1 MLPQYDEVGRDI
13 MQYEMKLG
21 WGKSVPI
28 PPYPIYIPPALM
40 EITQPPPPS
49 GLPFNAQPHRRD
61 RHKVYEISQL
71 RSAINKML
79 DYTFKRFRFLTRYYP
94 RDNNHVLNIYLHGAR
109 TYFSLFLSVRQ
120 TLLQDSKKRHLSSK
134 IAKKY
139 KISQILSR
147 SVYYCLLKL
156 I

>member
-1 MLPQYDEVGRDI
+1 MIFQALRKIFHTGRDI

-61 RHKVYEISQL
+61 RHKVLQSKHSKCI
-71 RSAINKML
+71 INKKCSITSL
-79 DYTFKRFRFLTRYYP
+79 INFVIYY
-94 RDNNHVLNIYLHGAR
+94 YL
-109 TYFSLFLSVRQ
+109 TYFTFVHNVFLSC
-120 TLLQDSKKRHLSSK
+120 LIKKIK
-134 IAKKY
+134 
-139 KISQILSR
+139 
-147 SVYYCLLKL
+147 SVCVQSAV
-156 I
+156 

>member
-1 MLPQYDEVGRDI
+1 

-61 RHKVYEISQL
+61 RHKVHKIKHL
-71 RSAINKML
+71 KSAINKL
-79 DYTFKRFRFLTRYYP
+79 FNYISKQFRFFF
-94 RDNNHVLNIYLHGAR
+94 I
-109 TYFSLFLSVRQ
+109 
-120 TLLQDSKKRHLSSK
+120 
-134 IAKKY
+134 
-139 KISQILSR
+139 
-147 SVYYCLLKL
+147 
-156 I
+156 

>member
-1 MLPQYDEVGRDI
+1 

-61 RHKVYEISQL
+61 RHKVHELSHSK
-71 RSAINKML
+71 SAINKL
-79 DYTFKRFRFLTRYYP
+79 LNYISKQFRFL
-94 RDNNHVLNIYLHGAR
+94 
-109 TYFSLFLSVRQ
+109 
-120 TLLQDSKKRHLSSK
+120 
-134 IAKKY
+134 
-139 KISQILSR
+139 
-147 SVYYCLLKL
+147 L

>member
-1 MLPQYDEVGRDI
+1 

-61 RHKVYEISQL
+61 RHKVHELNQL
-71 RSAINKML
+71 KGAVNKIINL
-79 DYTFKRFRFLTRYYP
+79 VLTNFVLLLYYNYPFYLSCILFKNL
-94 RDNNHVLNIYLHGAR
+94 V
-109 TYFSLFLSVRQ
+109 
-120 TLLQDSKKRHLSSK
+120 
-134 IAKKY
+134 KKY
-139 KISQILSR
+139 FHFRDIHFLLVCFIYILS
-147 SVYYCLLKL
+147 
-156 I
+156 

>member
-1 MLPQYDEVGRDI
+1 

-61 RHKVYEISQL
+61 RHKVYNNERQTSRVRG
-71 RSAINKML
+71 RSLVNKIFNFIF
-79 DYTFKRFRFLTRYYP
+79 TIEFRFITDLHYISTLNCVSEFTRVKVP
-94 RDNNHVLNIYLHGAR
+94 FRP
-109 TYFSLFLSVRQ
+109 
-120 TLLQDSKKRHLSSK
+120 
-134 IAKKY
+134 
-139 KISQILSR
+139 
-147 SVYYCLLKL
+147 
-156 I
+156 

>member
-1 MLPQYDEVGRDI
+1 

-40 EITQPPPPS
+40 EIAQPPPPS

-61 RHKVYEISQL
+61 RHKVYL
-71 RSAINKML
+71 RSSSSTINKIIDHIFL
-79 DYTFKRFRFLTRYYP
+79 ILLFIKLLSNLTVFFYIFKC
-94 RDNNHVLNIYLHGAR
+94 V
-109 TYFSLFLSVRQ
+109 
-120 TLLQDSKKRHLSSK
+120 
-134 IAKKY
+134 
-139 KISQILSR
+139 QIMQIF
-147 SVYYCLLKL
+147 KF

>member
-1 MLPQYDEVGRDI
+1 MEILKPCYPSYDEVGRDI

-61 RHKVYEISQL
+61 RHKVHEMNHL
-71 RSAINKML
+71 MSAINKL
-79 DYTFKRFRFLTRYYP
+79 LNYASKQYRFFLT
-94 RDNNHVLNIYLHGAR
+94 
-109 TYFSLFLSVRQ
+109 
-120 TLLQDSKKRHLSSK
+120 
-134 IAKKY
+134 
-139 KISQILSR
+139 
-147 SVYYCLLKL
+147 
-156 I
+156 

>member
-1 MLPQYDEVGRDI
+1 MLLQWKYLCYPQYGELGRDI

-61 RHKVYEISQL
+61 RHKVHEMNHL
-71 RSAINKML
+71 KNAINKLL
-79 DYTFKRFRFLTRYYP
+79 DCTSKRYRFL
-94 RDNNHVLNIYLHGAR
+94 LA
-109 TYFSLFLSVRQ
+109 
-120 TLLQDSKKRHLSSK
+120 
-134 IAKKY
+134 
-139 KISQILSR
+139 
-147 SVYYCLLKL
+147 
-156 I
+156 

>member
-61 RHKVYEISQL
+61 RHKVHEISQL

-79 DYTFKRFRFLTRYYP
+79 NYTFKQFRFLLT
-94 RDNNHVLNIYLHGAR
+94 
-109 TYFSLFLSVRQ
+109 
-120 TLLQDSKKRHLSSK
+120 
-134 IAKKY
+134 
-139 KISQILSR
+139 
-147 SVYYCLLKL
+147 
-156 I
+156 

>member
-1 MLPQYDEVGRDI
+1 MIEIGRDI

-61 RHKVYEISQL
+61 KHKVHLS
-71 RSAINKML
+71 NKSRGVNKSNTL
-79 DYTFKRFRFLTRYYP
+79 SRFNPFVLLPFDFT
-94 RDNNHVLNIYLHGAR
+94 LNIY
-109 TYFSLFLSVRQ
+109 
-120 TLLQDSKKRHLSSK
+120 
-134 IAKKY
+134 
-139 KISQILSR
+139 
-147 SVYYCLLKL
+147 
-156 I
+156 

>member
-1 MLPQYDEVGRDI
+1 

-61 RHKVYEISQL
+61 RHKVYKI
-71 RSAINKML
+71 
-79 DYTFKRFRFLTRYYP
+79 
-94 RDNNHVLNIYLHGAR
+94 
-109 TYFSLFLSVRQ
+109 
-120 TLLQDSKKRHLSSK
+120 SK
-134 IAKKY
+134 I
-139 KISQILSR
+139 
-147 SVYYCLLKL
+147 SVNALLTKTVKL
-156 I
+156 

>member
-1 MLPQYDEVGRDI
+1 

-61 RHKVYEISQL
+61 RHKVHEMNHL
-71 RSAINKML
+71 KSAINKL
-79 DYTFKRFRFLTRYYP
+79 LNNVSKQFRFFLFNITLA
-94 RDNNHVLNIYLHGAR
+94 NNHILNIH
-109 TYFSLFLSVRQ
+109 
-120 TLLQDSKKRHLSSK
+120 
-134 IAKKY
+134 
-139 KISQILSR
+139 
-147 SVYYCLLKL
+147 
-156 I
+156 

>member
-1 MLPQYDEVGRDI
+1 

-61 RHKVYEISQL
+61 KHKV
-71 RSAINKML
+71 
-79 DYTFKRFRFLTRYYP
+79 
-94 RDNNHVLNIYLHGAR
+94 
-109 TYFSLFLSVRQ
+109 
-120 TLLQDSKKRHLSSK
+120 HLSNQSMGVNK
-134 IAKKY
+134 NNY
-139 KISQILSR
+139 LSR
-147 SVYYCLLKL
+147 FKHLRFIDVRFNPPK
-156 I
+156 